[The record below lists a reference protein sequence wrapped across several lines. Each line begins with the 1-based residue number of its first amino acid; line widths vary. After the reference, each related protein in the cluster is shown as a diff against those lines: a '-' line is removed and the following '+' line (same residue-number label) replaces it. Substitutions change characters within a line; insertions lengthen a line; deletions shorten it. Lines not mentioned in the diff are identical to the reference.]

1 MHSEL
6 RRVVCT
12 ARAAALLQGLWLHS
26 MWMAEEAQVQS
37 ESGSLEV
44 RAEARRSLWTV
55 AASGDVRAV
64 V

>member
-1 MHSEL
+1 
-6 RRVVCT
+6 
-12 ARAAALLQGLWLHS
+12 

-37 ESGSLEV
+37 GSGSLEV